1 MRALDLWSQ
10 AGSEPQRSAA
20 LPNFPS
26 EEELTEYLFGV
37 FLDCGGIRSGDEVA
51 FNLGEHS
58 GQPVSLLARW
68 IVNRHILSLK
78 HHGSLLVPLFQVD
91 LINAAV
97 RPCFITVML
106 ELRDVLGEL
115 EMLTWFASPNGC
127 LGGKLPVVELSRD
140 HQLVLCAARATRF
153 AIKG

>member
-1 MRALDLWSQ
+1 MRSLDLWSQ
-10 AGSEPQRSAA
+10 PGSEPQWSAA
-20 LPNFPS
+20 LPKVPS
-26 EEELTEYLFGV
+26 EEELTEYLVGV

-51 FNLGEHS
+51 FTLGDHS
-58 GQPVSLLARW
+58 RQPVSLLARW

-78 HHGSLLVPLFQVD
+78 RHGSLLVPLFQVD

-106 ELRDVLGEL
+106 ELRDVLAEL
-115 EMLTWFASPNGC
+115 EMLTWFASPHGC